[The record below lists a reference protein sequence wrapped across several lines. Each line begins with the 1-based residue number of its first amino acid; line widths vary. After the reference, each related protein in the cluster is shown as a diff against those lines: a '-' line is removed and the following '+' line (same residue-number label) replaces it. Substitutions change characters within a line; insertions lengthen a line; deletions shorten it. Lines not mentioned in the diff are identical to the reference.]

1 MSNRI
6 VHETA
11 LRDIIN
17 VISTMGEY
25 KKPSKKNDK
34 VAFTSLTRNA
44 NNLVLTFPALC
55 TKGISIETASMI
67 SKAIEKNCVTLLQML
82 FASIQITSNKSV
94 EDYISQFHTNIS
106 LGDRVT
112 VDDFISLSS
121 AVSGIKEG
129 VDAGEIKVIDK
140 KLFEESM
147 KEINNIANVG
157 LNEYSLSDIKCYK
170 TAYGID
176 SVLESYS
183 ASKIFTESDRGRNM
197 RDIRKDA
204 EDFKVKDY
212 MSSQDIKKANELT
225 PTKVLINFIYKP
237 DDNSPGTDVKNAI
250 IGVKCKLYP
259 VDSMELIERISSK
272 YEDTNWLKNL
282 IRASTGEIS
291 MLRDFI
297 LGLDRAKIDAI
308 NSNKRGSSAKMF
320 RVLER
325 RANIYRLGKHKVN
338 KADSSPITTL
348 IVSQDEVEYLKKDY
362 DIDLENRSIALKL
375 MEEYNFMGIVIV
387 DESAEAASFLWDS
400 GNDANYETLSFRTLE
415 RESNDKNYRKVI
427 NLMTK
432 IAR

>member
-17 VISTMGEY
+17 VISTMSEY

-237 DDNSPGTDVKNAI
+237 DDNSPGADVKNAI